1 MLWISLLNLT
11 RVIVMTVVLIGPVTK
26 DLIIIGDEESFKVG
40 GATYY
45 QSFVFEKFFNDYLAF
60 VNGGDEELVNE
71 FPDPSKVRFIK
82 KDETHYFINEYPFAD
97 NPDYRKQ
104 LSNFARIPVLKS
116 DLEDILPD
124 DVDAF
129 IINPLN
135 RHDFPLETVE
145 YLKSFDV
152 PVFLSVQGFLR
163 VQNVKVNENY
173 TIKLDNFDGLSDI
186 LAGVDAIFLDEAEEN
201 IIGADYDVDE
211 IVITDGS
218 RGSRIISDGEIKIDA
233 VKCDNVVDS
242 TGCGDTYMAAYISQR
257 LLSKSPKHAG
267 EFASQIAGDKIS
279 YFGPYNSDK

>member
-1 MLWISLLNLT
+1 
-11 RVIVMTVVLIGPVTK
+11 MTVVLIGPVTK

-45 QSFVFEKFFNDYLAF
+45 QSFVFEKFFNDYMAV
-60 VNGGDEELVNE
+60 VNGGEEELINE
-71 FPDPSKVRFIK
+71 FPDLSKVRFIRK
-82 KDETHYFINEYPFAD
+82 NETHYFINEYPFRD

-104 LSNFARIPVLKS
+104 LSNFAKIPVLKS

-152 PVFLSVQGFLR
+152 PIFLSVQGFLR

-186 LAGVDAIFLDEAEEN
+186 LEGVNAIFLDEAEEN
-201 IIGADYDVDE
+201 IIGTDYDVDE

-218 RGSRIISDGEIKIDA
+218 KGSRIISDDEIKIDA
-233 VKCDNVVDS
+233 VECEKFVDS

-267 EFASQIAGDKIS
+267 EFASQIASDKIS
-279 YFGPYNSDK
+279 YFGPYNSDR